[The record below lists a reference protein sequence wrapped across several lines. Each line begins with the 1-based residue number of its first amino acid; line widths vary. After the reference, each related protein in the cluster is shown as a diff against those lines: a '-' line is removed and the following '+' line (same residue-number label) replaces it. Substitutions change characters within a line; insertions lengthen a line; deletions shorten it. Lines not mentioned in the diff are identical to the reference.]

1 MNGGNFMKASEE
13 TTAYWKQQVQTFQ
26 ESGLSRIAYCEQN
39 QIKIF
44 RLDYWRHK
52 FSKPEETHSGSGWI
66 PVRIKESAGQEKSCG
81 ICLKVG
87 RVEIEITRGF
97 DREVLAEVLGVIA
110 PAC

>member
-1 MNGGNFMKASEE
+1 MKASEE
-13 TTAYWKQQVQTFQ
+13 TTAYWKQQVQKFQ

-39 QIKIF
+39 QIKTF
-44 RLDYWRHK
+44 RFDYWRHK
-52 FSKPEETHSGSGWI
+52 FSEPKERRSRSAWI
-66 PVRIKESAGQEKSCG
+66 PVRIKEDAGQERPCG

-97 DREVLAEVLGVIA
+97 DQELLAEVLGVIA